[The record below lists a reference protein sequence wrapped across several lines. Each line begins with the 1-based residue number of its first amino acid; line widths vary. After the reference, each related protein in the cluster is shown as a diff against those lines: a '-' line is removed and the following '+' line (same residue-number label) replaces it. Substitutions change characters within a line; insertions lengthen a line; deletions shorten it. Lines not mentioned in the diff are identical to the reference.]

1 MPRLDSWLVEQGYFS
16 SRQAAKRAVRAGHV
30 KVNGEPAKPSKQ
42 IKGSESI
49 TVSKESL
56 DTPVGYLKL
65 KQIDDSIGNIVT
77 STTLA
82 LDIGSSAGGFLRY
95 LAECGAAV
103 TGVEVSDEFTQ
114 SLEKLVNDYPNVSV
128 LFDDAF
134 TMDPMIVGE
143 NEKVDLLLID
153 VTTDPQGTLMLVK
166 KFSVLLKKEGW
177 LVAAFKSKTT
187 PTAISNL
194 RDSVSGLGFTIVQD
208 IVLNDTLHELHVV
221 AVRQ

>member
-16 SRQAAKRAVRAGHV
+16 SRQAAKRAIRAGHV
-30 KVNGEPAKPSKQ
+30 KVNGEPTKPSKQ
-42 IKGSESI
+42 ITGSESVI
-49 TVSKESL
+49 VSKESL

-65 KQIDDSIGNIVT
+65 KQIDDSIGNVVT

-95 LAECGAAV
+95 LAECGATAI
-103 TGVEVSDEFTQ
+103 GVEVSEEFSQ

-143 NEKVDLLLID
+143 NEKVDLLLVD
-153 VTTDPQGTLMLVK
+153 VTTEPQGTLMLVK
-166 KFSVLLKKEGW
+166 RFSVLLKKEGW
-177 LVAAFKSKTT
+177 LIASFKSKTT
-187 PTAISNL
+187 STAISNM
-194 RDSVSGLGFTIVQD
+194 RDSVSGLGFAIVQD
-208 IVLNDTLHELHVV
+208 IVLDDTLHEFHVV

>member
-16 SRQAAKRAVRAGHV
+16 SRQAAKRAIRAGHV
-30 KVNGEPAKPSKQ
+30 KVNGKPAKPSKQ
-42 IKGSESI
+42 IKGSESV

-65 KQIDDSIGNIVT
+65 KQIDDAIGNIVA

-82 LDIGSSAGGFLRY
+82 LDIGSSAGGFLTY
-95 LAECGAAV
+95 LAECGSTAI
-103 TGVEVSDEFTQ
+103 GVEVSEEFAQ
-114 SLEKLVNDYPNVSV
+114 SLERLVDEYPNISV

-134 TMDPMIVGE
+134 TMDPMIIDD
-143 NEKVDLLLID
+143 NEKIDLLLID
-153 VTTDPQGTLMLVK
+153 VTTEPQGTLMLVK

-177 LVAAFKSKTT
+177 LVASFKSKTSST
-187 PTAISNL
+187 TISNL
-194 RDSVSGLGFTIVQD
+194 RDSVAGLGFTIVQD
-208 IVLNDTLHELHVV
+208 IVLDGTLHEFHVV

>member
-16 SRQAAKRAVRAGHV
+16 SRQAAKRAIRAGHV

-42 IKGSESI
+42 IRNSESV

-65 KQIDDSIGNIVT
+65 KQIDDAIGNVVT
-77 STTLA
+77 STALA

-95 LAECGAAV
+95 LAECGATA
-103 TGVEVSDEFTQ
+103 TGVEVSEEFTQ
-114 SLEKLVNDYPNVSV
+114 SLEKLVNEYPSVSV

-134 TMDPMIVGE
+134 TMDTMIVGE
-143 NEKVDLLLID
+143 NETLDLLLID
-153 VTTDPQGTLMLVK
+153 VTTEPQGTLMLVE
-166 KFSVLLKKEGW
+166 KFSALLKKEGW
-177 LVAAFKSKTT
+177 LVASFKSKTT
-187 PTAISNL
+187 PTAISSL
-194 RDSVSGLGFTIVQD
+194 CDSVSGLGFTIVQD
-208 IVLNDTLHELHVV
+208 IVLNDTLHEFHIV